1 MNALV
6 PWSRMYTLVAWGDS
20 ELMQNKSCR
29 IMGATG
35 TGAFTLPVTCIRSE
49 FNFFLYPCGREI
61 NGEHTLGPQTLAHVC
76 GIQFINLLT
85 NDDKI
90 RIGHNQQSE
99 TFGIQTAQ
107 YIDPKTGHSVTLIDT
122 PGFDDSREGVTDTDI
137 LEKIV
142 QFLEPGGG

>member
-1 MNALV
+1 
-6 PWSRMYTLVAWGDS
+6 
-20 ELMQNKSCR
+20 
-29 IMGATG
+29 MGATG